1 MQTIFQAILDVTGVG
16 AVLVFDSAGRLA
28 SHRSHASHDQALWEQ
43 FGVFLLRA
51 VDTVQLEQED
61 WESISARYADGRLL
75 LRNLGTSDNDTH
87 VLAVVADATL
97 NQSFATVALRVAAN
111 RIKTVLGAGA
121 ASSALAAAPPLAAAS
136 SSHASSLLARSMPA
150 SSRTGLAGS
159 SGMSR
164 SRTSSAELAG
174 IAVANPTSSSSLPR
188 PAREVARHLGPKAE
202 VRVKEAVRRVSPDA
216 PLALTLGPK
225 LLDNLAGRAEGG
237 DDRKRFRQTLAHV
250 VQVPPANHPKW
261 IELVTGKTPFR
272 PSFVLARMFLAST
285 RMEIG
290 RSGANP
296 KLIRQYAAKLH
307 ELFAE
312 NSDSPSVRQ
321 DLARIMKVEISSDG
335 DTDLSPMGS

>member
-1 MQTIFQAILDVTGVG
+1 LCG
-16 AVLVFDSAGRLA
+16 A
-28 SHRSHASHDQALWEQ
+28 QP
-43 FGVFLLRA
+43 
-51 VDTVQLEQED
+51 
-61 WESISARYADGRLL
+61 
-75 LRNLGTSDNDTH
+75 
-87 VLAVVADATL
+87 
-97 NQSFATVALRVAAN
+97 AAHS
-111 RIKTVLGAGA
+111 TT
-121 ASSALAAAPPLAAAS
+121 S
-136 SSHASSLLARSMPA
+136 SSN
-150 SSRTGLAGS
+150 
-159 SGMSR
+159 SR